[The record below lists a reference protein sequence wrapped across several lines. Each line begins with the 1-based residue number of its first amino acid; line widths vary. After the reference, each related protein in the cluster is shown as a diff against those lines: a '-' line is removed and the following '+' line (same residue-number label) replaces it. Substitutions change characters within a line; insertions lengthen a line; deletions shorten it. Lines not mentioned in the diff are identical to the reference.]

1 MLGPALD
8 PLLVK
13 TVINDLDAAT
23 AYSLSSWMRLNL
35 KWRLK
40 PWGMRLELEMA
51 STNWTSNQKLT
62 GWSSAKTRAEG
73 SRGLRE
79 NKDKKTLRH
88 GHGRSGWELP
98 EGVWATENLEID
110 TMQLWSMKLHG
121 YRGHH
126 VQQCKSASICGS
138 YVLWKGEW
146 SLKFLWEVYALHWSS
161 YNRIMSTPLTTWSK
175 SQWLILLT
183 NFKALN

>member
-40 PWGMRLELEMA
+40 PWGMRLELEMV

-62 GWSSAKTRAEG
+62 G
-73 SRGLRE
+73 
-79 NKDKKTLRH
+79 
-88 GHGRSGWELP
+88 
-98 EGVWATENLEID
+98 
-110 TMQLWSMKLHG
+110 
-121 YRGHH
+121 
-126 VQQCKSASICGS
+126 
-138 YVLWKGEW
+138 
-146 SLKFLWEVYALHWSS
+146 
-161 YNRIMSTPLTTWSK
+161 
-175 SQWLILLT
+175 
-183 NFKALN
+183 